1 VNDPAGAGRPGGEVL
16 GLGDRPYLCYL
27 GRVDEH
33 KGCGMLADY
42 FAEYKER
49 NPSDLALAFVGPV
62 SAKAPE
68 HPDIVV
74 TGTVSEADKWDIL
87 ADARVMV
94 TPSAYESFSLVVLEA
109 WTLGVPVLVNGACA
123 ATMEH
128 CRRSGGGLWFD
139 SYRSFEATV
148 GRLAGDAGL
157 RAALGEAGRRYTE
170 HNYLWPSIID
180 RYTTFLEGVVAR
192 GRRLALRPA
201 RLDLQSGGTAYVRE
215 GVAGGG

>member
-1 VNDPAGAGRPGGEVL
+1 
-16 GLGDRPYLCYL
+16 
-27 GRVDEH
+27 
-33 KGCGMLADY
+33 MLADY
-42 FAEYKER
+42 FAEYKTR

-62 SAKAPE
+62 SAKSPE

-87 ADARVMV
+87 AGAQVMV

-128 CRRSGGGLWFD
+128 CQRSGGGLWFD

-148 GRLAGDAGL
+148 GRLTGDGGL
-157 RAALGEAGRRYTE
+157 RTALGEAGRRYTE
-170 HNYLWPSIID
+170 HHYLWPSIID

-192 GRRLALRPA
+192 GRRRALRPA
-201 RLDLQSGGTAYVRE
+201 RLQLQSGGTAYVRE
-215 GVAGGG
+215 VVAGGG